1 MNNNSIRYSLIVVLL
16 VALAFSFSGGKES
29 DFDFYTIEEIGP
41 KQLELIVEASGAIEA
56 ISAVEIKSKASG
68 EILYLGAE
76 VGDLIQKS
84 EVLARID
91 QRTPSNTL
99 SQTQADLDVAKVRL
113 GNADSQL
120 KRGIELHKAK
130 SISDKAF
137 EDIQEQHATA
147 KAQLVRA
154 EVFLENAKIAL
165 DDTLV
170 RSPIKGT
177 VIFRPVEIGQV
188 ITSPTAAVG
197 GGTLL
202 MTMANLNQ
210 VRVRAVV
217 DEIDIGKISLDQEVT
232 LRVSAF
238 RDKKFTGIVSKVE
251 PLGLDVQNVTTFPVL
266 IDIEN
271 KENLLLLGMNT
282 EVEIEILNEKASLAV
297 PSGSLRTRKDI
308 SFVAALVGV
317 SKEDI
322 RDFLSTRQEDEGFTK
337 FVVIKDTNKG
347 PVLTWVKVGSTDFQN
362 VEVQDGLSAGDKV
375 YVLPSEGL
383 IRSQEEFGES
393 LRERARRSSLRNL

>member
-238 RDKKFTGIVSKVE
+238 RDKKLTGIVSKVE

-393 LRERARRSSLRNL
+393 LRERARR

>member
-1 MNNNSIRYSLIVVLL
+1 MENNSIRYSLIIVLL
-16 VALAFSFSGGKES
+16 IALAFSFSGGKES

-84 EVLARID
+84 DVLARID

-154 EVFLENAKIAL
+154 EVFLENANIAL

-238 RDKKFTGIVSKVE
+238 RDKKFTGTVSKVE

-362 VEVQDGLSAGDKV
+362 FEVQDGLSAGDKV

-383 IRSQEEFGES
+383 IRSQEEFGET
-393 LRERARRSSLRNL
+393 LRERARR

>member
-1 MNNNSIRYSLIVVLL
+1 MGNNSIRYSLIVVLL
-16 VALAFSFSGGKES
+16 IALAFSFSSEKKG
-29 DFDFYTIEEIGP
+29 DFDFYTIEEVGP
-41 KQLELIVEASGAIEA
+41 KQLELIVEASGSIEA

-76 VGDLIQKS
+76 VGDFIQKGD
-84 EVLARID
+84 VLARID
-91 QRTPSNTL
+91 QRTPSNAL
-99 SQTQADLDVAKVRL
+99 SQAQADLDVAKVRL

-120 KRGIELHKAK
+120 KRGIELHKSK

-147 KAQLVRA
+147 KAQQVRA

-177 VIFRPVEIGQV
+177 VIFRPVEMGQV

-202 MTMANLNQ
+202 MTMADLNQ

-217 DEIDIGKISLDQEVT
+217 DEIDVGKISLDQEVT

-238 RDKKFTGIVSKVE
+238 RDKKFTGTVSKVE
-251 PLGLDVQNVTTFPVL
+251 PRGLDVQNVTTFPVL
-266 IDIEN
+266 IEIEN

-317 SKEDI
+317 SNEDI
-322 RDFLSTRQEDEGFTK
+322 KDFLSTRQEDEGFTK

-347 PVLTWVKVGSTDFQN
+347 PTLTWVKVGSTDFQN
-362 VEVQDGLSAGDKV
+362 VEVLDGLSIGDKV

-383 IRSQEEFGES
+383 VRSQEEFGER
-393 LRERARRSSLRNL
+393 LRERARR

>member
-1 MNNNSIRYSLIVVLL
+1 MENNSIRYSLIIVLL
-16 VALAFSFSGGKES
+16 IALAFSFSGEKES
-29 DFDFYTIEEIGP
+29 DFDFYTIEEVGP
-41 KQLELIVEASGAIEA
+41 KQLELIVEASGSIEA

-84 EVLARID
+84 DVLARID
-91 QRTPSNTL
+91 QRTPSNAL

-154 EVFLENAKIAL
+154 EVFLENANIAL

-238 RDKKFTGIVSKVE
+238 RNKKFTGIVSKVE

-271 KENLLLLGMNT
+271 EENLLLLGMNT

-322 RDFLSTRQEDEGFTK
+322 RAFLSTRHEDEGFTR

-383 IRSQEEFGES
+383 IRSQEEFGET
-393 LRERARRSSLRNL
+393 LRERARR

>member
-362 VEVQDGLSAGDKV
+362 FEVQDGLSAGDKV

-383 IRSQEEFGES
+383 IRSQEEFGER
-393 LRERARRSSLRNL
+393 LRERARR

>member
-91 QRTPSNTL
+91 QRTPLNTL
-99 SQTQADLDVAKVRL
+99 SQTQADLDVAIVRL

-217 DEIDIGKISLDQEVT
+217 DEIDIGKISLDQEVI

-238 RDKKFTGIVSKVE
+238 RDKKFTGIVSKIE

-393 LRERARRSSLRNL
+393 LRERARR

>member
-99 SQTQADLDVAKVRL
+99 SQTQADLDVAIVRL
-113 GNADSQL
+113 RNADSQL

-238 RDKKFTGIVSKVE
+238 RDKKFTGIVSKIE

-393 LRERARRSSLRNL
+393 LRERARR

>member
-1 MNNNSIRYSLIVVLL
+1 MDNNSIRYSLIAVLL
-16 VALAFSFSGGKES
+16 ITLAFSFSGEKQS
-29 DFDFYTIEEIGP
+29 DFDFYTIEEVGP
-41 KQLELIVEASGAIEA
+41 KQLELIVEASGTIEA

-76 VGDLIQKS
+76 VGDFIQKGD
-84 EVLARID
+84 VLARID
-91 QRTPSNTL
+91 QRIPSNSL
-99 SQTQADLDVAKVRL
+99 SQAQADLDVAKVRL

-120 KRGIELHKAK
+120 NRGIELHKSK

-147 KAQLVRA
+147 KAQQVRA

-177 VIFRPVEIGQV
+177 VIFRPVEMGQV

-202 MTMANLNQ
+202 MAMADLNQ

-217 DEIDIGKISLDQEVT
+217 DEIDVGKISLDQEVT

-238 RDKKFTGIVSKVE
+238 RDKKFTGTVSKVE
-251 PLGLDVQNVTTFPVL
+251 PRGQDVQNVTTFPVL

-282 EVEIEILNEKASLAV
+282 EVEIEILNEKASFAV

-322 RDFLSTRQEDEGFTK
+322 KDFLSTRQEDEGFTK

-347 PVLTWVKVGSTDFQN
+347 PTLTWVKVGSTDFQN
-362 VEVQDGLSAGDKV
+362 VEVLDGLSIGDKV

-383 IRSQEEFGES
+383 VRSQEEFGER
-393 LRERARRSSLRNL
+393 LKERARR

>member
-76 VGDLIQKS
+76 VGDFIQKGD
-84 EVLARID
+84 VLARID

-99 SQTQADLDVAKVRL
+99 SQTQADLEVAKVRL

-177 VIFRPVEIGQV
+177 VIFRPVEMGQV

-238 RDKKFTGIVSKVE
+238 RDKKFTGTVSKVE
-251 PLGLDVQNVTTFPVL
+251 PRGLDVQNVTTFPVL

-393 LRERARRSSLRNL
+393 LRERARR

>member
-1 MNNNSIRYSLIVVLL
+1 MGNNSIRYSLIAVLL
-16 VALAFSFSGGKES
+16 IALAFSFSGEKQS
-29 DFDFYTIEEIGP
+29 NFDFYTIEEVGP
-41 KQLELIVEASGAIEA
+41 KQLELIVEASGSIEA

-76 VGDLIQKS
+76 VGDFIQK
-84 EVLARID
+84 EDVLAKID
-91 QRTPSNTL
+91 QRTPSNAL
-99 SQTQADLDVAKVRL
+99 SQAQADLDVAKVRL

-120 KRGIELHKAK
+120 KRGIELHKSK

-147 KAQLVRA
+147 KAQQVRA

-177 VIFRPVEIGQV
+177 VIFRPVEMGQV

-202 MTMANLNQ
+202 MTMADLNQ

-217 DEIDIGKISLDQEVT
+217 DEIDVGKVSLDQEVT

-238 RDKKFTGIVSKVE
+238 RDKKFTGTVSKVE
-251 PLGLDVQNVTTFPVL
+251 PRGQDVQNVTTFPVL

-317 SKEDI
+317 SNEDI
-322 RDFLSTRQEDEGFTK
+322 KDFLSTRQEDEGFTK

-347 PVLTWVKVGSTDFQN
+347 PALTWVKVGSTDFQN
-362 VEVQDGLSAGDKV
+362 VEVLDGLSVADKV

-383 IRSQEEFGES
+383 VRSQEEFGER
-393 LRERARRSSLRNL
+393 LRERARR

>member
-99 SQTQADLDVAKVRL
+99 SQTQADLDVAIVRL

-238 RDKKFTGIVSKVE
+238 RDKKFTGIVSKIE
-251 PLGLDVQNVTTFPVL
+251 PLGVDVQNVTTFPVL

-383 IRSQEEFGES
+383 VRSQEEFGERF
-393 LRERARRSSLRNL
+393 RERARR

>member
-99 SQTQADLDVAKVRL
+99 SQTQADLDVAIVRL

-393 LRERARRSSLRNL
+393 LRERARR

>member
-1 MNNNSIRYSLIVVLL
+1 MGNNSIRYSLIVVLL
-16 VALAFSFSGGKES
+16 IALAFSFSGEKKG
-29 DFDFYTIEEIGP
+29 DFDFYTIEEVGP
-41 KQLELIVEASGAIEA
+41 KQLELIVEASGTIEA

-76 VGDLIQKS
+76 VGDFIQKGD
-84 EVLARID
+84 VLARID
-91 QRTPSNTL
+91 QRTPSNAL
-99 SQTQADLDVAKVRL
+99 SQAQADLDVAKVRL

-120 KRGIELHKAK
+120 KRGIELHKSK

-147 KAQLVRA
+147 KAQQVRA

-177 VIFRPVEIGQV
+177 VIFRPVEMGQV

-202 MTMANLNQ
+202 MTMADLNQ

-217 DEIDIGKISLDQEVT
+217 DEIDVGKISLDQEVT

-238 RDKKFTGIVSKVE
+238 RDKKFTGTVSKVE
-251 PLGLDVQNVTTFPVL
+251 PRGQDVQNVTTFPVL

-317 SKEDI
+317 LKEDI
-322 RDFLSTRQEDEGFTK
+322 KDFLSTRQEDEGFTK

-347 PVLTWVKVGSTDFQN
+347 PTLTWVKVGSTDFQN
-362 VEVQDGLSAGDKV
+362 VEVLDGLSVGDKV

-383 IRSQEEFGES
+383 VRSQEEFGER
-393 LRERARRSSLRNL
+393 LKERARR

>member
-99 SQTQADLDVAKVRL
+99 SQTQADLDVAIVRL

-238 RDKKFTGIVSKVE
+238 RDKKFTGIVSKIE
-251 PLGLDVQNVTTFPVL
+251 PLGVDVQNVTTFPVL

-393 LRERARRSSLRNL
+393 LRERARR

>member
-1 MNNNSIRYSLIVVLL
+1 MDNNSIRYSLIAVLL
-16 VALAFSFSGGKES
+16 ITLAFSFSGEKQS
-29 DFDFYTIEEIGP
+29 DFDFYTIEEVGP
-41 KQLELIVEASGAIEA
+41 KQLELIVEASGTIEA

-76 VGDLIQKS
+76 VGDFIQKGD
-84 EVLARID
+84 VLARID
-91 QRTPSNTL
+91 QRIPSNSL
-99 SQTQADLDVAKVRL
+99 SQAQADLDVAKVRL

-120 KRGIELHKAK
+120 NRGIELHKSK

-147 KAQLVRA
+147 KAQQVRA

-177 VIFRPVEIGQV
+177 VIFRPVEMGQV

-202 MTMANLNQ
+202 MTMADLNQ

-217 DEIDIGKISLDQEVT
+217 DEIDVGKISLDQEVT

-238 RDKKFTGIVSKVE
+238 RDKKFTGTVSKVE
-251 PLGLDVQNVTTFPVL
+251 PRGQDVQNVTTFPVL

-282 EVEIEILNEKASLAV
+282 EVEIEILNEKASFAV

-322 RDFLSTRQEDEGFTK
+322 KDFLSTRQEDEGFTK

-347 PVLTWVKVGSTDFQN
+347 PTLTWVKVGSTDFQN
-362 VEVQDGLSAGDKV
+362 VEVLDGLSIGDKV

-383 IRSQEEFGES
+383 VRSQEEFGER
-393 LRERARRSSLRNL
+393 LKERARR

>member
-1 MNNNSIRYSLIVVLL
+1 MDNNSIRYSLIAVLL
-16 VALAFSFSGGKES
+16 ITLAFSFSGEKQS
-29 DFDFYTIEEIGP
+29 DFDFYTIEEVGP
-41 KQLELIVEASGAIEA
+41 KQLELIVEASGTIEA

-76 VGDLIQKS
+76 VGDFIQKGD
-84 EVLARID
+84 VLARID
-91 QRTPSNTL
+91 QRTPSNSL
-99 SQTQADLDVAKVRL
+99 SQAQADLDVAKVRL

-120 KRGIELHKAK
+120 NRGIELHKSK

-147 KAQLVRA
+147 KAQQVRA

-177 VIFRPVEIGQV
+177 VIFRPVEMGQV

-202 MTMANLNQ
+202 MAMADLNQ

-217 DEIDIGKISLDQEVT
+217 DEIDVGKISLDQEVT

-238 RDKKFTGIVSKVE
+238 RDKKFTGTVSKVE
-251 PLGLDVQNVTTFPVL
+251 PRGQDVQNVTTFPVL

-271 KENLLLLGMNT
+271 KDNLLLLGMNT
-282 EVEIEILNEKASLAV
+282 EVEIEILNKKVSLAV

-322 RDFLSTRQEDEGFTK
+322 KDFLSTRQEDEGFTK

-347 PVLTWVKVGSTDFQN
+347 PTLTWVKVGSTDFQN
-362 VEVQDGLSAGDKV
+362 VEVLDGLSIGDKV

-383 IRSQEEFGES
+383 VRSQEEFGER
-393 LRERARRSSLRNL
+393 LRERARR

>member
-238 RDKKFTGIVSKVE
+238 RNKKFTGIVSKVE

-271 KENLLLLGMNT
+271 EENLLLLGMNT

-393 LRERARRSSLRNL
+393 LRERARR

>member
-1 MNNNSIRYSLIVVLL
+1 MGNNSIRYSLIAVLL
-16 VALAFSFSGGKES
+16 IALAFSFSGEKQS
-29 DFDFYTIEEIGP
+29 DFDFYTIEEVGP
-41 KQLELIVEASGAIEA
+41 KQLELIVEASGTIEA

-76 VGDLIQKS
+76 VGDFIQKGD
-84 EVLARID
+84 VLARID
-91 QRTPSNTL
+91 QRTPSNAL
-99 SQTQADLDVAKVRL
+99 SQAQADLDVAKVRL

-120 KRGIELHKAK
+120 NRGIELHKSK

-147 KAQLVRA
+147 KAQQVRA

-177 VIFRPVEIGQV
+177 VIFRPVEMGQV

-202 MTMANLNQ
+202 MAMADLNQ

-217 DEIDIGKISLDQEVT
+217 DEIDVGKISLDQEVT

-238 RDKKFTGIVSKVE
+238 RDKKFTGTVSKVE
-251 PLGLDVQNVTTFPVL
+251 PRGQDVQNVTTFPVL

-282 EVEIEILNEKASLAV
+282 EVEIEILNEKASFAV

-322 RDFLSTRQEDEGFTK
+322 KDFLSTRQEDEGFTK

-347 PVLTWVKVGSTDFQN
+347 PTLTWVKVGSTDFQN
-362 VEVQDGLSAGDKV
+362 VEVLDGLSIGDKV

-383 IRSQEEFGES
+383 VRSQEEFGER
-393 LRERARRSSLRNL
+393 LRERARR

>member
-217 DEIDIGKISLDQEVT
+217 DEIDIGKISLAQEVT

-238 RDKKFTGIVSKVE
+238 RDKKFTGIVSKIE

-383 IRSQEEFGES
+383 IRSQEEFGER
-393 LRERARRSSLRNL
+393 LRERARR

>member
-1 MNNNSIRYSLIVVLL
+1 MDNNSIRYSLIAVLL
-16 VALAFSFSGGKES
+16 ITLAFSFSGEKQS
-29 DFDFYTIEEIGP
+29 DFDFYTIEEVGP
-41 KQLELIVEASGAIEA
+41 KQLELIVEASGTIEA

-76 VGDLIQKS
+76 VGDFIQKGD
-84 EVLARID
+84 VLARID
-91 QRTPSNTL
+91 QRIPSNSL
-99 SQTQADLDVAKVRL
+99 SQAQADLDVAKVRL

-120 KRGIELHKAK
+120 NRGIELHKSK

-147 KAQLVRA
+147 KAQQVRA

-177 VIFRPVEIGQV
+177 VIFRPVEMGQV

-202 MTMANLNQ
+202 MAMADLNQ

-217 DEIDIGKISLDQEVT
+217 DEIDVGKISLDQEVT

-238 RDKKFTGIVSKVE
+238 RDKKFTGTVSKVE
-251 PLGLDVQNVTTFPVL
+251 PRGQDVQNVTTFPVL

-322 RDFLSTRQEDEGFTK
+322 KDFLSTRQEDEGFTK

-347 PVLTWVKVGSTDFQN
+347 PTLTWVKVGSTDFQN
-362 VEVQDGLSAGDKV
+362 VEVLDGLSIGDKV

-383 IRSQEEFGES
+383 VRSQEEFGER
-393 LRERARRSSLRNL
+393 LKERARR

>member
-1 MNNNSIRYSLIVVLL
+1 MGNNSIRYSLIIVLL
-16 VALAFSFSGGKES
+16 IALAFSFSSEKKG
-29 DFDFYTIEEIGP
+29 DFDFYTIEEVGP
-41 KQLELIVEASGAIEA
+41 KQLELIVEASGSIEA

-76 VGDLIQKS
+76 VGDLIQKGD
-84 EVLARID
+84 VLARID
-91 QRTPSNTL
+91 QRTPSNAL
-99 SQTQADLDVAKVRL
+99 SQAQADLDVAKVRL

-120 KRGIELHKAK
+120 KRGIELHKSK

-147 KAQLVRA
+147 KAQQVRA

-177 VIFRPVEIGQV
+177 VIFRPVEMGQV

-202 MTMANLNQ
+202 MTMADLNQ

-217 DEIDIGKISLDQEVT
+217 DEIDVGKISLDQEVT

-238 RDKKFTGIVSKVE
+238 RDKKFTGTVSKVK
-251 PLGLDVQNVTTFPVL
+251 PRGLDVQNVTTFPVL
-266 IDIEN
+266 IEIEN

-322 RDFLSTRQEDEGFTK
+322 KDFLSTRQEDEGFTK

-347 PVLTWVKVGSTDFQN
+347 PTLTWVKVGSTDFQN
-362 VEVQDGLSAGDKV
+362 VEVLDGLSIGDKV

-383 IRSQEEFGES
+383 VRSQEEFGER
-393 LRERARRSSLRNL
+393 LRERARR

>member
-1 MNNNSIRYSLIVVLL
+1 MDNNSIRYSLIAVLL
-16 VALAFSFSGGKES
+16 ITLAFSFSGEKQS
-29 DFDFYTIEEIGP
+29 DFDFYTIEEVGP
-41 KQLELIVEASGAIEA
+41 KQLELIVEASGTIEA

-76 VGDLIQKS
+76 VGDFIQKGD
-84 EVLARID
+84 VLARID
-91 QRTPSNTL
+91 QRIPSNSL
-99 SQTQADLDVAKVRL
+99 SQAQADLDVAKVRL

-120 KRGIELHKAK
+120 NRGIELHKSK

-147 KAQLVRA
+147 KAQQVRA

-177 VIFRPVEIGQV
+177 VIFRPVEMGQV

-202 MTMANLNQ
+202 MAMADLNQ

-217 DEIDIGKISLDQEVT
+217 DEIDVGKISLDQEVT

-238 RDKKFTGIVSKVE
+238 RDKKFTGTVSKVE
-251 PLGLDVQNVTTFPVL
+251 PRGQDVQNVTTFPVL

-282 EVEIEILNEKASLAV
+282 EVEIEILNEKASFAV

-322 RDFLSTRQEDEGFTK
+322 KDFLSTRQEDEGFTK

-347 PVLTWVKVGSTDFQN
+347 PTLTWVKVGSTDFQN
-362 VEVQDGLSAGDKV
+362 VEVLDGLSIGDKV

-383 IRSQEEFGES
+383 VRSQEEFGER
-393 LRERARRSSLRNL
+393 LRERARR

>member
-217 DEIDIGKISLDQEVT
+217 DEIDIGKISLDQEVI

-393 LRERARRSSLRNL
+393 LRERARR

>member
-1 MNNNSIRYSLIVVLL
+1 MLFLYVFKCLIR
-16 VALAFSFSGGKES
+16 
-29 DFDFYTIEEIGP
+29 
-41 KQLELIVEASGAIEA
+41 
-56 ISAVEIKSKASG
+56 
-68 EILYLGAE
+68 
-76 VGDLIQKS
+76 
-84 EVLARID
+84 
-91 QRTPSNTL
+91 NTL
-99 SQTQADLDVAKVRL
+99 SQTQADLDVSKVRL

-147 KAQLVRA
+147 KSQLVRA

-238 RDKKFTGIVSKVE
+238 RDKKFTGIVSKIE

-393 LRERARRSSLRNL
+393 LRERARR

>member
-99 SQTQADLDVAKVRL
+99 SQTQADLDVAIVRL

-238 RDKKFTGIVSKVE
+238 RDKKFTGTVSKVE
-251 PLGLDVQNVTTFPVL
+251 PRGLDVQNVTTFPVL

-362 VEVQDGLSAGDKV
+362 FEVQDGLSAGDKV

-393 LRERARRSSLRNL
+393 LRERARR

>member
-99 SQTQADLDVAKVRL
+99 SQTQADLDVAIVRL

-154 EVFLENAKIAL
+154 EVFLDNAKIAL

-238 RDKKFTGIVSKVE
+238 RDKKFTGIVSKIE

-393 LRERARRSSLRNL
+393 LRERARR

>member
-1 MNNNSIRYSLIVVLL
+1 MDNNTVRYSLIAVLL
-16 VALAFSFSGGKES
+16 ITLAFSFSGEKQS
-29 DFDFYTIEEIGP
+29 DFDFYTIEEVGP
-41 KQLELIVEASGAIEA
+41 KQLELIVEASGTIEA

-76 VGDLIQKS
+76 VGDFIQKGD
-84 EVLARID
+84 VLARID
-91 QRTPSNTL
+91 QRTPSNAL
-99 SQTQADLDVAKVRL
+99 SQAQADLDVAKVRL

-120 KRGIELHKAK
+120 KRGIELHKSK

-147 KAQLVRA
+147 KAQQVRA

-177 VIFRPVEIGQV
+177 VIFRPVEMGQV

-202 MTMANLNQ
+202 MAMADLNQ

-217 DEIDIGKISLDQEVT
+217 DEIDVGKISLDQEVT

-238 RDKKFTGIVSKVE
+238 RDKKFTGTVSKVE
-251 PLGLDVQNVTTFPVL
+251 PRGQDVQNVTTFPVL

-282 EVEIEILNEKASLAV
+282 EVEIEILNEKASFAV

-322 RDFLSTRQEDEGFTK
+322 KDFLSTRQEDEGFTK

-347 PVLTWVKVGSTDFQN
+347 PTLTWVKVGSTDFQN
-362 VEVQDGLSAGDKV
+362 VEVLDGLSIGDKV

-383 IRSQEEFGES
+383 VRSQEEFGER
-393 LRERARRSSLRNL
+393 LRERARR

>member
-1 MNNNSIRYSLIVVLL
+1 MDNNSIRYSLIAVLL
-16 VALAFSFSGGKES
+16 ITLAFSFSGEKQS
-29 DFDFYTIEEIGP
+29 DFDFYTIEEVGP
-41 KQLELIVEASGAIEA
+41 KQLELIVEASGTIEA

-76 VGDLIQKS
+76 VGDFIQKGD
-84 EVLARID
+84 VLARID
-91 QRTPSNTL
+91 QRTPSNAL
-99 SQTQADLDVAKVRL
+99 SQAQADLDVAKVRL

-120 KRGIELHKAK
+120 KRGIELHKSK

-147 KAQLVRA
+147 KAQQVRA

-177 VIFRPVEIGQV
+177 VIFRPVEMGQV

-202 MTMANLNQ
+202 MAMADLNQ

-217 DEIDIGKISLDQEVT
+217 DEIDVGKISLDQEVT

-238 RDKKFTGIVSKVE
+238 RDKKFTGTVSKVE
-251 PLGLDVQNVTTFPVL
+251 PRGQDVQNVTTFPVL

-282 EVEIEILNEKASLAV
+282 EVEIEILNEKASFAV

-322 RDFLSTRQEDEGFTK
+322 KDFLSTRQEDEGFTK

-347 PVLTWVKVGSTDFQN
+347 PTLTWVKVGSTDFQN
-362 VEVQDGLSAGDKV
+362 VEVLDGLSIGDKV

-383 IRSQEEFGES
+383 VRSQEEFGER
-393 LRERARRSSLRNL
+393 LRERARR

>member
-202 MTMANLNQ
+202 MPMANLNQ

-238 RDKKFTGIVSKVE
+238 RDKKFTGIVSKIE
-251 PLGLDVQNVTTFPVL
+251 PLGVDVQNVTTFPVL

-308 SFVAALVGV
+308 SFIAALVGV
-317 SKEDI
+317 PKEDI

-393 LRERARRSSLRNL
+393 LRERARR

>member
-238 RDKKFTGIVSKVE
+238 REKKFTGIVSKVE

-393 LRERARRSSLRNL
+393 LRERARR

>member
-1 MNNNSIRYSLIVVLL
+1 MLLIT
-16 VALAFSFSGGKES
+16 LAFSFSGEKQS
-29 DFDFYTIEEIGP
+29 DFDFYTIEEVGP
-41 KQLELIVEASGAIEA
+41 KQLELIVEASGTIEA

-76 VGDLIQKS
+76 VGDFIQKGD
-84 EVLARID
+84 VLARID
-91 QRTPSNTL
+91 QRTPSNAL
-99 SQTQADLDVAKVRL
+99 SQAQADLDVAKVRL

-120 KRGIELHKAK
+120 NRGIELHKSK

-147 KAQLVRA
+147 KAQQVRA

-177 VIFRPVEIGQV
+177 VIFRPVEMGQV

-202 MTMANLNQ
+202 MAMADLNQ

-217 DEIDIGKISLDQEVT
+217 DEIDVGKISLDQEVT

-238 RDKKFTGIVSKVE
+238 RDKKFTGTVSKVE
-251 PLGLDVQNVTTFPVL
+251 PRGQDVQNVTTFPVL

-282 EVEIEILNEKASLAV
+282 EVEIEILNEKASFAV

-322 RDFLSTRQEDEGFTK
+322 KDFLSTRQEDEGFTK
-337 FVVIKDTNKG
+337 FVVITDTNKG
-347 PVLTWVKVGSTDFQN
+347 PTLTWVKVGSTDFQN
-362 VEVQDGLSAGDKV
+362 VEVLDGLSIGDKV

-383 IRSQEEFGES
+383 VRSQDEFGER
-393 LRERARRSSLRNL
+393 LRERARR

>member
-99 SQTQADLDVAKVRL
+99 SQTQADLDVAIVRL

-217 DEIDIGKISLDQEVT
+217 DEIDIGKISLAQEVT

-238 RDKKFTGIVSKVE
+238 RDKKFTGIVSKIE

-393 LRERARRSSLRNL
+393 LRERARR

>member
-41 KQLELIVEASGAIEA
+41 KQLELIVEASGSIEA

-84 EVLARID
+84 DVLARID

-154 EVFLENAKIAL
+154 EVFLENANIAL

-238 RDKKFTGIVSKVE
+238 RDKKFTGTVSKVE

-383 IRSQEEFGES
+383 VRSQEEFGET
-393 LRERARRSSLRNL
+393 LRERARR

>member
-99 SQTQADLDVAKVRL
+99 SQTQADLDVAIVRL

-238 RDKKFTGIVSKVE
+238 RDKKFTGIVSKIE
-251 PLGLDVQNVTTFPVL
+251 PLGVDVQNVTTFPVL

-347 PVLTWVKVGSTDFQN
+347 PVLTWV
-362 VEVQDGLSAGDKV
+362 
-375 YVLPSEGL
+375 
-383 IRSQEEFGES
+383 
-393 LRERARRSSLRNL
+393 

>member
-1 MNNNSIRYSLIVVLL
+1 MGNNSIRYSLIAVLL
-16 VALAFSFSGGKES
+16 ITLAFSFSGEKQS
-29 DFDFYTIEEIGP
+29 DFDFYTIEEVGP
-41 KQLELIVEASGAIEA
+41 KQLELIVEASGTIEA

-76 VGDLIQKS
+76 VGDFIQKGD
-84 EVLARID
+84 VLARID
-91 QRTPSNTL
+91 QRIPSNAL
-99 SQTQADLDVAKVRL
+99 SQAQADLDVAKVRL

-120 KRGIELHKAK
+120 NRGIELHKSK

-147 KAQLVRA
+147 KAQQVRA

-177 VIFRPVEIGQV
+177 VIFRPVEMGQV

-202 MTMANLNQ
+202 MAMADLNQ

-217 DEIDIGKISLDQEVT
+217 DEIDVGKISLDQEVT

-238 RDKKFTGIVSKVE
+238 RDKKFTGTVSKVE
-251 PLGLDVQNVTTFPVL
+251 PRGQDVQNVTTFPVL

-322 RDFLSTRQEDEGFTK
+322 KDFLSTRQEDEGFTK

-347 PVLTWVKVGSTDFQN
+347 PTLTWVKVGSTDFQN
-362 VEVQDGLSAGDKV
+362 VEVLDGLSVGDKV

-383 IRSQEEFGES
+383 VRSQEEFGER
-393 LRERARRSSLRNL
+393 LKERARR

>member
-1 MNNNSIRYSLIVVLL
+1 MDNNSIRYSLIAVLL
-16 VALAFSFSGGKES
+16 ITLAFSFSGEKQS
-29 DFDFYTIEEIGP
+29 DFDFYTIEEVGP
-41 KQLELIVEASGAIEA
+41 KQLELIVEASGTIEA

-76 VGDLIQKS
+76 VGDFIQKGD
-84 EVLARID
+84 VLARID
-91 QRTPSNTL
+91 QRTPSNAL
-99 SQTQADLDVAKVRL
+99 SQAQADLDVAKVRL

-120 KRGIELHKAK
+120 KRGIELHKSK

-147 KAQLVRA
+147 KAQQVRA

-177 VIFRPVEIGQV
+177 VIFRPVEMGQV

-202 MTMANLNQ
+202 MTMADLNQ

-217 DEIDIGKISLDQEVT
+217 DEIDVGKVSLNQEVT

-238 RDKKFTGIVSKVE
+238 RDKKFTGMVSKVE
-251 PLGLDVQNVTTFPVL
+251 PRGLDVQNVTTFPVL

-308 SFVAALVGV
+308 SFVASLVGV
-317 SKEDI
+317 SKQDI
-322 RDFLSTRQEDEGFTK
+322 RDFLSSRQEDEGFTK
-337 FVVIKDTNKG
+337 FVVIKDTSQG

-362 VEVQDGLSAGDKV
+362 VEVIDGLSVGDKV

-383 IRSQEEFGES
+383 VRSQEEFGER
-393 LRERARRSSLRNL
+393 LRERARR

>member
-99 SQTQADLDVAKVRL
+99 SQTQADLDVAIVRL

-238 RDKKFTGIVSKVE
+238 RDKKFTGIVSKIE

-322 RDFLSTRQEDEGFTK
+322 RAFLSTRHEDEGFTR

-383 IRSQEEFGES
+383 IRSQEEFGER
-393 LRERARRSSLRNL
+393 LRETARR